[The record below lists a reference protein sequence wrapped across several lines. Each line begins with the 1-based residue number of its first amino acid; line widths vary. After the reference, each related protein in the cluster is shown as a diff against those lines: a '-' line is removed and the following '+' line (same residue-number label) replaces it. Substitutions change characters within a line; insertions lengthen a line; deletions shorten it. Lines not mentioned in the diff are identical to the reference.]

1 VILLHLAGGDIAAMA
16 GTAASRSSRRYAE
29 RGFEGPFLFCDYWAS
44 VLNLRDIVNLRA
56 LSSTGL
62 SLEVFRKI
70 LNRPSASMPRLGFYV
85 IGSLI
90 GPWLALWRLLV
101 RTLGLA
107 ASYAPKTKYD
117 RDLMRNLLTEYALR
131 VEPKPQGRAN
141 IYTEG
146 RLVAEG
152 VINPL
157 RLKAVASMFLARY
170 KIFIASG
177 VALGYGWLVH
187 YVSRLLHAETVILP
201 YLGVLTYPIVLLI
214 LWSMFDDVLTAAVSP
229 IPVLLIRI
237 IIRGSH
243 GFEGFIVAVVLT
255 AFIAYLVE
263 WFFIPRSLPPAL
275 YLYVNDKEAPQ
286 FPYKPGH
293 NPYWLRGKYY
303 WVWRIVTLA
312 PAELTKFWEKDWE
325 RLEIWVRADGDHA
338 GDIEYVV
345 TDVHYR
351 ELWFKYERLANKQA
365 IDFHTRVLGRDRN
378 TEKPLTWVI
387 DLDMDLVFHSPAVR
401 GIYITSGRTLS
412 LGRRVLAV
420 LSVIFRNKILE
431 NPEKYKRR
439 LEALEIAGDS
449 FLDDIPEHFRT
460 VVTRRLLSLPWSY
473 WRFPRGAKSARTFS
487 VYCGRTELEFEADLA
502 AEKRYQIKE
511 GPQST
516 SPDAV
521 A

>member
-1 VILLHLAGGDIAAMA
+1 MA
-16 GTAASRSSRRYAE
+16 GTAASKSAKRQGE
-29 RGFEGPFLFCDYWAS
+29 RQFEGPFLFCDYWAS

-62 SLEVFRKI
+62 SLEAFRKI
-70 LNRPSASMPRLGFYV
+70 LNRPSARMPRLGFFV
-85 IGSLI
+85 LVSLVR
-90 GPWLALWRLLV
+90 PWLVIWRRLA
-101 RTLGLA
+101 RAMGLA
-107 ASYAPKTKYD
+107 AYAPKTKYD
-117 RDLMRNLLTEYALR
+117 RELMRNLLTEYALR
-131 VEPKPQGRAN
+131 VDPRPAGRAD
-141 IYTEG
+141 IYAEG
-146 RLVAEG
+146 KKVAEE

-187 YVSRLLHAETVILP
+187 YVSRLFHAEAVILP

-214 LWSMFDDVLTAAVSP
+214 LWAMFDDLLTAAVSP

-255 AFIAYLVE
+255 SFIAYLVE

-275 YLYVNDKEAPQ
+275 YFYVNDKEAPQ

-293 NPYWLRGKYY
+293 EPYWLKGKCY

-312 PAELTKFWEKDWE
+312 PAELMKFWEKDWE
-325 RLEIWVRADGDHA
+325 RLEIWVRADGERA
-338 GDIEYVV
+338 GNIEYVV

-351 ELWFKYERLANKQA
+351 ELWFKYERLANKSA
-365 IDFHTRVLGRDRN
+365 VEYHTRVLARDRE
-378 TEKPLTWVI
+378 TDKLLTWVV
-387 DLDMDLVFHSPAVR
+387 DMDMDLVFHTPAVR
-401 GIYITSGRTLS
+401 GIYIASGKTLS

-420 LSVIFRNKILE
+420 LNVIFRNKVSE

-449 FLDDIPEHFRT
+449 FLEDIPEHFRA
-460 VVTRRLLSLPWSY
+460 VVTRNLLRLPWSY
-473 WRFPRGAKSARTFS
+473 WRFPRGVKSARTFS
-487 VYCGRTELEFEADLA
+487 LYCGRTELEFEADLA

-511 GPQST
+511 DLPLT
-516 SPDAV
+516 PPDGA